1 MSRPDEDD
9 DCYLP
14 IDGIEFFRQ
23 LNGRQFN
30 TMNHTYLL
38 PSDDEEIKVRI
49 LDGWHYAGIH
59 PPQRYDLLH
68 RVIQFIF
75 LGRIYVGPV
84 KSVLQFGPY
93 RKGEPGRHC
102 DPSLLNLYLS
112 ARFGDRRL
120 LSADG
125 GFINFL
131 QVFVT
136 GVDIV
141 PIQHREV
148 PERCRF
154 EIWDINTPDMP
165 YEDAYFDLI
174 HARAIHTGIRDYPRF
189 LRQIARILR
198 PGGLVILIEPDLVQ
212 YVWCL
217 PPTYS
222 LEVN

>member
-1 MSRPDEDD
+1 MSRPNEDD

-38 PSDDEEIKVRI
+38 PSDNEEIKSTYLGWLALCWYSPSPAVRSI
-49 LDGWHYAGIH
+49 APHHTVYLPRTDLSLD
-59 PPQRYDLLH
+59 
-68 RVIQFIF
+68 
-75 LGRIYVGPV
+75 LGTG
-84 KSVLQFGPY
+84 
-93 RKGEPGRHC
+93 KG
-102 DPSLLNLYLS
+102 DWAVQLS
-112 ARFGDRRL
+112 EE
-120 LSADG
+120 
-125 GFINFL
+125 IPW
-131 QVFVT
+131 VFVT
-136 GVDIV
+136 SVDIV
-141 PIQHREV
+141 PIQQREV

-165 YEDAYFDLI
+165 YKDAYFDLI

-189 LRQIARILR
+189 LHQIACILR

-212 YVWCL
+212 YIWCL